1 MAIRF
6 ALTPVLN
13 KHERKYQMATTPT
26 TTPTITNDQFFS
38 HISEVLDKDKQSS
51 LAKAMPK
58 PKPENLVKVKRFI
71 SAVTGRPYY
80 MRDLWASRTLSQL
93 SNGNI
98 IPTGSATFDAPS
110 LPDEAKTTVVFNDA
124 LGLRH
129 ASHEQLEKYGFTSY
143 MMVDITSGNLYPDQK
158 S

>member
-13 KHERKYQMATTPT
+13 KHERKYLMPT
-26 TTPTITNDQFFS
+26 TTTPSQPVTNESFFS
-38 HISEVLDKDKQSS
+38 HISDALDKAKQSA
-51 LAKAMPK
+51 LAKLMPK
-58 PKPENLVKVKRFI
+58 PKSENLVRVKRFV
-71 SAVTGRPYY
+71 SPVTGRPYY
-80 MRDLWASRTLSQL
+80 QRDLWAARTLSQL

-110 LPDEAKTTVVFNDA
+110 LPDEAKTTMVFNDL

-129 ASHEQLEKYGFTSY
+129 ATEAQLQSYGWDQY
-143 MMVDITSGNLYPDQK
+143 MMIDITTGNLYPVPK